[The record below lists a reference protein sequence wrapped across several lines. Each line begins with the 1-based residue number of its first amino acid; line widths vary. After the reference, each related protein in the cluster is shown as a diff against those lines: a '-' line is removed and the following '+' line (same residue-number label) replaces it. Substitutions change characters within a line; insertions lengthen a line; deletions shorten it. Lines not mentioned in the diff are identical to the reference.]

1 MTSPSSD
8 HAELSSLRALLD
20 DALRR
25 ISAIADGYR
34 TREDTMVASDLET
47 AERSLVA
54 AGRAVDRAS
63 KALATMRG

>member
-1 MTSPSSD
+1 VTSPSSD